1 MKFFILQEFKFQIK
15 NLFIAIDL
23 TLMLINPSIY
33 MAAESP
39 IDIQEFFV
47 GSETMDEDN
56 LKIQKGNP
64 K

>member
-1 MKFFILQEFKFQIK
+1 
-15 NLFIAIDL
+15 
-23 TLMLINPSIY
+23 

-39 IDIQEFFV
+39 FDILEFFV
-47 GSETMDEDN
+47 GSETMDGDT

>member
-1 MKFFILQEFKFQIK
+1 
-15 NLFIAIDL
+15 
-23 TLMLINPSIY
+23 MLINPSIY

-47 GSETMDEDN
+47 GFETMDGDN
-56 LKIQKGNP
+56 LKIQKGNT